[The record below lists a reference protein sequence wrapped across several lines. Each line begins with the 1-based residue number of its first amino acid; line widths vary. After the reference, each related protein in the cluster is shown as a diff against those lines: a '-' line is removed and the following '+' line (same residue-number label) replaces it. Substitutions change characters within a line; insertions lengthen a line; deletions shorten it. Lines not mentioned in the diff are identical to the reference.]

1 MYFNSEEE
9 QVPVKISKLAV
20 TSLVL
25 GLLSPVTIYF
35 SMFSGVGFGL
45 SIGLVIVANL
55 SAIAA
60 SILGIIAV
68 KRIEN
73 SDNLKGRNLALT
85 GSVLG
90 FLLLFLEVLFI
101 ILFIVTTRN
110 M

>member
-1 MYFNSEEE
+1 MYFKSEEE
-9 QVPVKISKLAV
+9 QVPMKISKLAV
-20 TSLVL
+20 ISFVL
-25 GLLSPVTIYF
+25 GFIGPITIYF

-45 SIGLVIVANL
+45 SIGLLIVANI
-55 SAIAA
+55 STIAA
-60 SILGIIAV
+60 FILGIIAI

-110 M
+110 T